1 MQGTQR
7 GKATVAL
14 WVFAVAVA
22 AAAVAP
28 ERAVA
33 QFSIGADAT
42 YNNQILSGSWGFGGR
57 LGAELPGLS
66 FVRPELIAGFVYYLP
81 SCGNNTCDW
90 WEAQGTLFLY
100 NPRRAQVE
108 PYFGVGASYHKFN
121 LNTSDT
127 DGDDY
132 SIDVLL
138 GAKLGDGTVR
148 PYGEVRYKIMAEV
161 PLNQFAFTFGLRL
174 GR

>member
-1 MQGTQR
+1 MNQR
-7 GKATVAL
+7 GRRSIAVWGLTVAV
-14 WVFAVAVA
+14 WA
-22 AAAVAP
+22 AAAAP
-28 ERAVA
+28 RPAVG

-57 LGAELPGLS
+57 LGAELPSLS
-66 FVRPELIAGFVYYLP
+66 FVRPELIAGFVYYVP

-90 WEAQGTLFLY
+90 WEAQGTLLLY

-108 PYFGVGASYHKFN
+108 PYFGIGASYHQFN
-121 LNTSDT
+121 LNTSDI

-132 SIDVLL
+132 GIDVLL

-148 PYGEVRYKIMAEV
+148 PYGEIRYKIMAEV
-161 PLNQFAFTFGLRL
+161 PRNQLAFTFGLRL